1 MDGTE
6 DTGRRESRNAGEI
19 PSGETKSV
27 VHPCGHLAAWMREA
41 LPVGFCN
48 GFVKGTHG
56 SARGHFVC
64 SFLEM
69 CGCLAELFCS
79 SQSCPLLLQSLLVHL
94 SLLASFLALDQ
105 LQRDDCV
112 VHESEWVA
120 KDVAKESNCVALNPF
135 SEKKKKKRSACFC

>member
-94 SLLASFLALDQ
+94 SLLASFWLLIS
-105 LQRDDCV
+105 C
-112 VHESEWVA
+112 
-120 KDVAKESNCVALNPF
+120 KEMIVLSMNLSGWQKMWQKNQTV
-135 SEKKKKKRSACFC
+135 